1 MDTNEKYAL
10 ADDVIEHALKSG
22 AEQVSVSVYD
32 NRSTE
37 IEIRDQKIDSLK
49 ESNQASLSISIYVDK
64 KFSSHSTNRM
74 NREELH
80 SFVEEA
86 IESTRFLAADEYRS
100 LPDPEL
106 YYKEGG
112 PSLNVFDGSIDSLDA
127 ATKIG
132 LARKVM
138 EEAYG
143 KDERILSV
151 SSYYYD
157 SIYGDIMVTSNGFR
171 GSSSKTAIQLV
182 AEVSVKSNPGR
193 PNAYWYETQV
203 FFDKLKKEGIG
214 SKALERALR
223 KSDPI
228 KINSGLYEVIVENRV
243 AVNLLSPVYDSLTG
257 SSLYQKQSFLT
268 GMQGKPVA
276 SEILTV
282 FDDPHIPSAPGSRL
296 FDNEGL
302 KSVKRPIIE
311 KGVLKDYYIDTYY
324 GKKLG
329 MKPTSGSSS
338 NLVFETGSRK
348 PEEMIASMKKG
359 VLITG
364 FIGGNCNGSTGDFS
378 YGIEGF
384 YIENGNIVHPVNE
397 MNISGNMTSF
407 WFNLKEMGSDIREDD
422 SIRIPSMRFEGVQL
436 SGI

>member
-10 ADDVIEHALKSG
+10 ADDVVEHALKSG
-22 AEQVSVSVYD
+22 AEQVSVSVFD

-49 ESNQASLSISIYVDK
+49 ESNQASLSLSIYVDK
-64 KFSSHSTNRM
+64 KYSSHSTNRM
-74 NREELH
+74 NREELYR
-80 SFVEEA
+80 FVEEA
-86 IESTRFLAADEYRS
+86 IASTRFLAADEYRS

-112 PSLNVFDGSIDSLDA
+112 PSLDIFDSSIDSLDA
-127 ATKIG
+127 KAKID

-157 SIYGDIMVTSNGFR
+157 SISGGIMVTSNGFR
-171 GSSSKTAIQLV
+171 GSSANTGVQLV
-182 AEVSVKSNPGR
+182 AEVSVKSNTGR
-193 PNAYWYETQV
+193 PNAYWYESQV

-214 SKALERALR
+214 SKALERALG
-223 KSDPI
+223 KSDPK

-243 AVNLLSPVYDSLTG
+243 AGNLLSPLYDSLAG
-257 SSLYQKQSFLT
+257 SSLYQKQSFLI
-268 GMQGKPVA
+268 GKQGKPVA
-276 SEILTV
+276 SEVLTAI
-282 FDDPHIPSAPGSRL
+282 DDPHIPSAPGSRL

-302 KSVKRPIIE
+302 RSVVRPIIE

-338 NLVFETGSRK
+338 NVVFETGTRK

-384 YIENGNIVHPVNE
+384 YIENGSIVHPVNE
-397 MNISGNMTSF
+397 MNIAGNMNQF

-422 SIRIPSMRFEGVQL
+422 SIRIPSLRLEGVQL

>member
-22 AEQVSVSVYD
+22 AEQVSVSVFD
-32 NRSTE
+32 NRSTQ

-49 ESNQASLSISIYVDK
+49 ESNQASLAISIYVDK
-64 KFSSHSTNRM
+64 KYSSHSTNRM

-80 SFVEEA
+80 RFVEEA
-86 IESTRFLAADEYRS
+86 IASTRFLAADEYRS

-106 YYKEGG
+106 YYREGG
-112 PSLNVFDGSIDSLDA
+112 PSLDIFDGSIDSLDA

-132 LARKVM
+132 LARKVA

-157 SIYGDIMVTSNGFR
+157 SISGGIMVTSNGFR
-171 GSSSKTAIQLV
+171 GSSANTGVQLL
-182 AEVSVKSNPGR
+182 AEVSVKSNTGR
-193 PNAYWYETQV
+193 PNAYWYENQV

-214 SKALERALR
+214 SEALERALR
-223 KSDPI
+223 KSDPR
-228 KINSGLYEVIVENRV
+228 KINSGLCEVIVENRV
-243 AVNLLSPVYDSLTG
+243 AGNLLSPLYDSLTG
-257 SSLYQKQSFLT
+257 GSLYQKQSFLI
-268 GMQGKPVA
+268 GKQGKPIA
-276 SEILTV
+276 SEVLTAI
-282 FDDPHIPSAPGSRL
+282 DDPHIQSAPGSRL
-296 FDNEGL
+296 FDDEGL
-302 KSVKRPIIE
+302 KAVKRPIIE
-311 KGVLKDYYIDTYY
+311 KGILKDYYIDTYY

-338 NLVFETGSRK
+338 NVVFETGTK
-348 PEEMIASMKKG
+348 NLDELVASMKKG

-384 YIENGNIVHPVNE
+384 YIENGQVVHPVNE
-397 MNISGNMTSF
+397 MNIAGNMTRF
-407 WFNLKEMGSDIREDD
+407 WFNLKEMGNDVRTDD
-422 SIRIPSMRFEGVQL
+422 SIRLPSMRFEGVQL

>member
-182 AEVSVKSNPGR
+182 AEVSVKSNTGR

-214 SKALERALR
+214 SKAVSYTHLRAHETPEHLVCRLLLE
-223 KSDPI
+223 
-228 KINSGLYEVIVENRV
+228 
-243 AVNLLSPVYDSLTG
+243 
-257 SSLYQKQSFLT
+257 
-268 GMQGKPVA
+268 
-276 SEILTV
+276 
-282 FDDPHIPSAPGSRL
+282 
-296 FDNEGL
+296 
-302 KSVKRPIIE
+302 
-311 KGVLKDYYIDTYY
+311 
-324 GKKLG
+324 KK
-329 MKPTSGSSS
+329 KTKT
-338 NLVFETGSRK
+338 FQ
-348 PEEMIASMKKG
+348 I
-359 VLITG
+359 
-364 FIGGNCNGSTGDFS
+364 
-378 YGIEGF
+378 
-384 YIENGNIVHPVNE
+384 
-397 MNISGNMTSF
+397 
-407 WFNLKEMGSDIREDD
+407 
-422 SIRIPSMRFEGVQL
+422 
-436 SGI
+436 

>member
-10 ADDVIEHALKSG
+10 ADEVVEHALKSG
-22 AEQVSVSVYD
+22 AEQVSVSVFD

-49 ESNQASLSISIYVDK
+49 ESNQANLSISIYVDK
-64 KFSSHSTNRM
+64 KYSSHSTNRM
-74 NREELH
+74 NREELYR
-80 SFVEEA
+80 FVEEA

-106 YYKEGG
+106 YYREGG
-112 PSLNVFDGSIDSLDA
+112 PSLDIFDTSIDSLDA
-127 ATKIG
+127 KTKID

-143 KDERILSV
+143 KDEKILSV

-157 SIYGDIMVTSNGFR
+157 SISGGIMVTSNGFR
-171 GSSSKTAIQLV
+171 GSSANTGVQLV
-182 AEVSVKSNPGR
+182 AEVSVKSNTGR
-193 PNAYWYETQV
+193 PNAYWYESQL
-203 FFDKLKKEGIG
+203 FYDKLKKEGIG

-223 KSDPI
+223 KSDPR

-243 AVNLLSPVYDSLTG
+243 AANLLSPLYDSLTG
-257 SSLYQKQSFLT
+257 SSLYQKQSFLI
-268 GMQGKPVA
+268 GKQGKPVA
-276 SEILTV
+276 SEMLTAI
-282 FDDPHIPSAPGSRL
+282 DDPHIPSAPGSRL

-338 NLVFETGSRK
+338 NVVFETGTRK
-348 PEEMIASMKKG
+348 PEEMVAAMKKG

-384 YIENGNIVHPVNE
+384 YIENGSIIHPVNE
-397 MNISGNMTSF
+397 MNIAGNMNQF

-422 SIRIPSMRFEGVQL
+422 SIRLPSMRFEGVQL

>member
-10 ADDVIEHALKSG
+10 ADDVVEHALKSG
-22 AEQVSVSVYD
+22 AEQVSVSVFD

-49 ESNQASLSISIYVDK
+49 ESNQANLSISIYVDK
-64 KFSSHSTNRM
+64 KYSSHSTNRM

-80 SFVEEA
+80 RFVEEA

-106 YYKEGG
+106 YYREDG
-112 PSLNVFDGSIDSLDA
+112 PALDIFDSSIDSLDA

-157 SIYGDIMVTSNGFR
+157 SISGSIMVTSNGFR
-171 GSSSKTAIQLV
+171 GKSENTGVQLV
-182 AEVSVKSNPGR
+182 AEVSVKSNTGR
-193 PNAYWYETQV
+193 PNAYWYESQV
-203 FFDKLKKEGIG
+203 FIDKLKKEGIG

-223 KSDPI
+223 KSDPR

-243 AVNLLSPVYDSLTG
+243 AGNLLSPLYDSLTG
-257 SSLYQKQSFLT
+257 SSLYQKQSFLI
-268 GMQGKPVA
+268 GKQGLPVA
-276 SEILTV
+276 SEVLTAI
-282 FDDPHIPSAPGSRL
+282 DDPHIPSAPGSRL

-329 MKPTSGSSS
+329 MKPSSGSSS
-338 NLVFETGSRK
+338 NVVFETGTK
-348 PEEMIASMKKG
+348 NLDELVASMKKG

-384 YIENGNIVHPVNE
+384 YIENGQIVHPVNE
-397 MNISGNMTSF
+397 MNIAGNMTQF
-407 WFNLKEMGSDIREDD
+407 WFNLKEMGNDVRTDD
-422 SIRIPSMRFEGVQL
+422 SIRLPSMRFEGVQL

>member
-10 ADDVIEHALKSG
+10 ADDVVEHALKSG
-22 AEQVSVSVYD
+22 AEQVSVSVFD

-49 ESNQASLSISIYVDK
+49 ESNQASLSLSIYVDK
-64 KFSSHSTNRM
+64 KYSSHSTNRM
-74 NREELH
+74 NREELYR
-80 SFVEEA
+80 FVEEA
-86 IESTRFLAADEYRS
+86 IASTRFLAADEYRS

-112 PSLNVFDGSIDSLDA
+112 PSLDIFDGSIDSLEA
-127 ATKIG
+127 KAKID
-132 LARKVM
+132 LARRVM

-157 SIYGDIMVTSNGFR
+157 SISGGIMVTSNGFR
-171 GSSSKTAIQLV
+171 GSSANTGVQLV
-182 AEVSVKSNPGR
+182 AEVSVKSNTGR
-193 PNAYWYETQV
+193 PNAYWYESQV

-214 SKALERALR
+214 SKALERALG
-223 KSDPI
+223 KSDPK

-243 AVNLLSPVYDSLTG
+243 AGNLLSPLYDSLAG
-257 SSLYQKQSFLT
+257 SSLYQKQSFLI
-268 GMQGKPVA
+268 GKQGKPVA
-276 SEILTV
+276 SEVLTAI
-282 FDDPHIPSAPGSRL
+282 DDPHIPSAPGSRL

-302 KSVKRPIIE
+302 RSVVRPIIE

-338 NLVFETGSRK
+338 NVVFETGTRK

-384 YIENGNIVHPVNE
+384 YIENGSIVHPLNE
-397 MNISGNMTSF
+397 INIASNMNQF
-407 WFNLKEMGSDIREDD
+407 WFNLKEMGSDIMEDD
-422 SIRIPSMRFEGVQL
+422 SIRIPSLRLEGVQL

>member
-10 ADDVIEHALKSG
+10 ADDVVEHALKSG
-22 AEQVSVSVYD
+22 AEQVSVSVFD
-32 NRSTE
+32 NRSTQ

-49 ESNQASLSISIYVDK
+49 ESNQANLSISIYVDK
-64 KFSSHSTNRM
+64 KYSSHSTNRM
-74 NREELH
+74 NREELYR
-80 SFVEEA
+80 FVEEA
-86 IESTRFLAADEYRS
+86 IESTRFLASDEYRS

-106 YYKEGG
+106 YYREGG
-112 PSLNVFDGSIDSLDA
+112 PSLDIFDTSIDSLDA
-127 ATKIG
+127 KTKID

-157 SIYGDIMVTSNGFR
+157 SISGGIMVTSNGFR
-171 GSSSKTAIQLV
+171 GSSANTGVQLV
-182 AEVSVKSNPGR
+182 AEVSVKSNTGR
-193 PNAYWYETQV
+193 PNAYWYESQL
-203 FFDKLKKEGIG
+203 FYDKLKKEGIG

-223 KSDPI
+223 KSDPR

-243 AVNLLSPVYDSLTG
+243 AANLLSPLYDSLTG
-257 SSLYQKQSFLT
+257 SSLYQKQSFLI
-268 GMQGKPVA
+268 GKQGKPVA
-276 SEILTV
+276 SEMLTAI
-282 FDDPHIPSAPGSRL
+282 DDPHIPSAPGSRL

-311 KGVLKDYYIDTYY
+311 KGILKDYYIDTYY

-338 NLVFETGSRK
+338 NVVFETGTRK
-348 PEEMIASMKKG
+348 PEEMVAAMKKG

-384 YIENGNIVHPVNE
+384 YIENGSIIHPVNE
-397 MNISGNMTSF
+397 MNIAGNMNQF

-422 SIRIPSMRFEGVQL
+422 SIRLPSMRFEGVQL

>member
-157 SIYGDIMVTSNGFR
+157 SIYGDIWSPATVSGAAPQ
-171 GSSSKTAIQLV
+171 KQL
-182 AEVSVKSNPGR
+182 
-193 PNAYWYETQV
+193 Y
-203 FFDKLKKEGIG
+203 
-214 SKALERALR
+214 
-223 KSDPI
+223 
-228 KINSGLYEVIVENRV
+228 
-243 AVNLLSPVYDSLTG
+243 NLLLRFRLKATPEGRMPTG
-257 SSLYQKQSFLT
+257 MRLRYFLT
-268 GMQGKPVA
+268 
-276 SEILTV
+276 
-282 FDDPHIPSAPGSRL
+282 
-296 FDNEGL
+296 N
-302 KSVKRPIIE
+302 
-311 KGVLKDYYIDTYY
+311 
-324 GKKLG
+324 
-329 MKPTSGSSS
+329 
-338 NLVFETGSRK
+338 
-348 PEEMIASMKKG
+348 
-359 VLITG
+359 
-364 FIGGNCNGSTGDFS
+364 
-378 YGIEGF
+378 
-384 YIENGNIVHPVNE
+384 
-397 MNISGNMTSF
+397 
-407 WFNLKEMGSDIREDD
+407 
-422 SIRIPSMRFEGVQL
+422 
-436 SGI
+436 